1 MSGMRRKYDLVFKQE
16 AVRLLVDSGLSARQV
31 EQDLGIGQSSV
42 AQWKRELDAQA
53 RGATPGPTGAAPSAE
68 ALRHLQRDLAR
79 VTRERDLLK
88 KAVAICSEDR
98 S

>member
-1 MSGMRRKYDLVFKQE
+1 MSGMRRKYDKVFKQE

-42 AQWKRELDAQA
+42 ARWKREQDTQAQGTDTSPA
-53 RGATPGPTGAAPSAE
+53 GAVPSAE

-79 VTRERDLLK
+79 VTRERDILK
-88 KAVAICSEDR
+88 KAVAIFSEDR